1 MAINYTVS
9 DFEVNSFVGQVT
21 PAGVANLTITPIGD
35 EEIFAEEFFIGGAAA
50 AANVNG
56 TFFVGGNVSP
66 EVTQVAF
73 TNNGDGTVNVA
84 ISYNAF
90 VVQAN
95 SLVHIDID
103 RKALSPAPPPQERK
117 GCTNPEA
124 INYDPLA
131 TSDDGSCQFV
141 IRHDNPNPVG
151 HGDAVVTSFKV
162 DTPNL
167 KTPNAQFVTVS
178 NTKEASY
185 KVVLYNK
192 TTGEYYNFNDNNELY
207 GGFTKN
213 RRNVDHIET
222 LAPAGAKK
230 LLVQYPGISAN
241 AVYKVYVEPIG
252 DTKLAEDVPSKSNPF
267 EFTQRID
274 TTISLNL
281 TTANTSNWTI
291 GSAATIVDRPGKQR
305 ARAVKKTFPEVDMK
319 FVDGK
324 PGYKQF
330 SLTAAFGAGGGKSS
344 AALVTNRKPQL
355 SDMSTPESLESLEK
369 SDSSAIVNEVRIE
382 GTDVSYDTN
391 TLTITGL
398 LIVDRFGTKS
408 ETITINIDNIVT
420 LS

>member
-35 EEIFAEEFFIGGAAA
+35 EEIFAEEFFIGGAAV

-73 TNNGDGTVNVA
+73 TDNGDGTVNVA

-103 RKALSPAPPPQERK
+103 RKALSPVPPPQERK

-192 TTGEYYNFNDNNELY
+192 TTGEYYNFNDDNELY

-241 AVYKVYVEPIG
+241 AVYKIYVEPIG
-252 DTKLAEDVPSKSNPF
+252 DTKLAKDVPSKSNPF

-291 GSAATIVDRPGKQR
+291 GSAATISDRPGKKPLR
-305 ARAVKKTFPEVDMK
+305 VTKKTFPEVDMK

-355 SDMSTPESLESLEK
+355 IDLSAPTDLTVLEK
-369 SDSSAIVNEVRIE
+369 TDSGAIANRIRIE
-382 GTDVSYDTN
+382 GADVSYATD

-398 LIVDRFGTKS
+398 LVVEKFGTTS
-408 ETITINIDNIVT
+408 ETITIDIDNIVT

>member
-9 DFEVNSFVGQVT
+9 DFEVNSFVGQVA

-50 AANVNG
+50 VANANG
-56 TFFVGGNVSP
+56 AFFVGGNVSP

-73 TNNGDGTVNVA
+73 TDNGDGTVNVA

-95 SLVHIDID
+95 SAVHIDID
-103 RKALSPAPPPQERK
+103 RKALSPVPPPQERK

-192 TTGEYYNFNDNNELY
+192 TTGEYYNFNDDNELY

-241 AVYKVYVEPIG
+241 AVYKIYVEPIG
-252 DTKLAEDVPSKSNPF
+252 DTKLAKDVPSKSNPF

-281 TTANTSNWTI
+281 KTANTSNWTI
-291 GSAATIVDRPGKQR
+291 GSAATISDRPGKKPLR
-305 ARAVKKTFPEVDMK
+305 VTKKTFPEVDMK

-355 SDMSTPESLESLEK
+355 IDLSAPTDLTVLEK
-369 SDSSAIVNEVRIE
+369 TDSGAIANRIRIE
-382 GTDVSYDTN
+382 GADVSYATD

-398 LIVDRFGTKS
+398 LVVEKFGTTS
-408 ETITINIDNIVT
+408 ETITIDIDNIVT